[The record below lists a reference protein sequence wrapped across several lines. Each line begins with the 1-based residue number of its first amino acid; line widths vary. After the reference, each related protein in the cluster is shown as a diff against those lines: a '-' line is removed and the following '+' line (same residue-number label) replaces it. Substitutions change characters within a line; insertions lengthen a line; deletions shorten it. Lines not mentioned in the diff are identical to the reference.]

1 MKGVYVQ
8 GRAGVRFCSAP
19 ERGARPTMMNERYRH
34 TQIGWTLI
42 VLVVAVVL
50 AELTIV
56 AFSSPPGTLALAL
69 SGALVA
75 VVAVMLA
82 LFSTITVVVD
92 DRAVRLWFG
101 LRSLRREVM
110 LADVTAA
117 RKVRNHWYAG
127 WGVRIIPRGRLYN
140 VGGLDAVELEMDN
153 GRVVRV
159 GTDQPDALLAA
170 VNAALDAQDVRLRW
184 SFSTSAVPRSPWSSS
199 WSISHL
205 RSRLLGR

>member
-1 MKGVYVQ
+1 
-8 GRAGVRFCSAP
+8 
-19 ERGARPTMMNERYRH
+19 MNERYRH

-56 AFSSPPGTLALAL
+56 AFGAPQSTLTLAL

-82 LFSTITVVVD
+82 LFSALTVTVD
-92 DRAVRLWFG
+92 DQAVRLSFG
-101 LRSLRREVM
+101 FGSLRREVM
-110 LADVTAA
+110 LADVTAV
-117 RKVRNHWYAG
+117 RKVRNRWYAG

-170 VNAALDAQDVRLRW
+170 VQAALEVKE
-184 SFSTSAVPRSPWSSS
+184 
-199 WSISHL
+199 
-205 RSRLLGR
+205 GR

>member
-1 MKGVYVQ
+1 
-8 GRAGVRFCSAP
+8 
-19 ERGARPTMMNERYRH
+19 MNERYRH
-34 TQIGWTLI
+34 TQVGWTLI

-56 AFSSPPGTLALAL
+56 AFSAPQGTLALAL

-82 LFSTITVVVD
+82 LFSTLTVIVD
-92 DRAVRLWFG
+92 DQAVRLWFG
-101 LRSLRREVM
+101 FGLLRREVM
-110 LADVTAA
+110 LGDVTVA
-117 RKVRNHWYAG
+117 RKVRNHWYSG

-140 VGGLDAVELEMDN
+140 VGGLDAVDLELDD

-170 VNAALDAQDVRLRW
+170 VQAALGAKG
-184 SFSTSAVPRSPWSSS
+184 
-199 WSISHL
+199 
-205 RSRLLGR
+205 GR

>member
-56 AFSSPPGTLALAL
+56 AFRAPQGTLALAL
-69 SGALVA
+69 SGAFVA

-82 LFSTITVVVD
+82 LFSTLSLIHISEPT
-92 DRAVRLWFG
+92 RLGMISYAVFCL
-101 LRSLRREVM
+101 
-110 LADVTAA
+110 
-117 RKVRNHWYAG
+117 KK
-127 WGVRIIPRGRLYN
+127 
-140 VGGLDAVELEMDN
+140 
-153 GRVVRV
+153 
-159 GTDQPDALLAA
+159 
-170 VNAALDAQDVRLRW
+170 
-184 SFSTSAVPRSPWSSS
+184 
-199 WSISHL
+199 
-205 RSRLLGR
+205 

>member
-1 MKGVYVQ
+1 VYASDRPSSVT
-8 GRAGVRFCSAP
+8 V
-19 ERGARPTMMNERYRH
+19 ERVPGPTTLMSERYRH

-56 AFSSPPGTLALAL
+56 AFSAPQGTLALAL

-82 LFSTITVVVD
+82 LFSTLTVVVD
-92 DRAVRLWFG
+92 AAKVRLWFG
-101 LRSLRREVM
+101 FGWLRREVM

-117 RKVRNHWYAG
+117 RRVRNHWYAG
-127 WGVRIIPRGRLYN
+127 WGVRIIPGGRLYN
-140 VGGLDAVELEMDN
+140 VGGLDAVELELDS

-159 GTDQPDALLAA
+159 GSDEPEKLLATLLA
-170 VNAALDAQDVRLRW
+170 VLEGAE
-184 SFSTSAVPRSPWSSS
+184 
-199 WSISHL
+199 
-205 RSRLLGR
+205 GR

>member
-1 MKGVYVQ
+1 
-8 GRAGVRFCSAP
+8 
-19 ERGARPTMMNERYRH
+19 MMNERYSH

-50 AELTIV
+50 ADLSIV
-56 AFSSPPGTLALAL
+56 AFSSPRSALTLAI

-75 VVAVMLA
+75 IVAVTLA
-82 LFSTITVVVD
+82 LFSTLSVVVD

-101 LRSLRREVM
+101 FGSLRREVM

-117 RKVRNHWYAG
+117 RRVRNHWYAG
-127 WGVRIIPRGRLYN
+127 WGVRIIPGGRLYN

-170 VNAALDAQDVRLRW
+170 VKAALQATQ
-184 SFSTSAVPRSPWSSS
+184 
-199 WSISHL
+199 
-205 RSRLLGR
+205 GR

>member
-1 MKGVYVQ
+1 
-8 GRAGVRFCSAP
+8 
-19 ERGARPTMMNERYRH
+19 MMNERYRH

-56 AFSSPPGTLALAL
+56 AFSEPRGTLALAL
-69 SGALVA
+69 SGAFVA

-82 LFSTITVVVD
+82 LFSTLTVD

-101 LRSLRREVM
+101 LGSLRREVM
-110 LADVTAA
+110 LADITAA
-117 RKVRNHWYAG
+117 RKVQKHWYAG
-127 WGVRIIPRGRLYN
+127 WGVRIIPGGRLYN
-140 VGGLDAVELEMDN
+140 VGGLEAVELEMDN

-170 VNAALDAQDVRLRW
+170 VNAALEAQE
-184 SFSTSAVPRSPWSSS
+184 
-199 WSISHL
+199 
-205 RSRLLGR
+205 GR

>member
-1 MKGVYVQ
+1 
-8 GRAGVRFCSAP
+8 
-19 ERGARPTMMNERYRH
+19 MNERYRH

-56 AFSSPPGTLALAL
+56 AFSSPQSTLALAL

-75 VVAVMLA
+75 VVAVMLT
-82 LFSTITVVVD
+82 LFSTLTVVVD
-92 DRAVRLWFG
+92 DRTVSLGFGFG
-101 LRSLRREVM
+101 LLRREVM

-140 VGGLDAVELEMDN
+140 VGGLDAVELEMDY

-170 VNAALDAQDVRLRW
+170 VKAALEAKE
-184 SFSTSAVPRSPWSSS
+184 
-199 WSISHL
+199 
-205 RSRLLGR
+205 GR

>member
-1 MKGVYVQ
+1 M
-8 GRAGVRFCSAP
+8 S
-19 ERGARPTMMNERYRH
+19 ERYRH

-56 AFSSPPGTLALAL
+56 AFSSPQSTLALAL

-75 VVAVMLA
+75 VVAVMLT
-82 LFSTITVVVD
+82 LFSTLTVVVD
-92 DRAVRLWFG
+92 DRTVSLGFGFG
-101 LRSLRREVM
+101 LLRREVM

-127 WGVRIIPRGRLYN
+127 WGVRVIPRGRLYN
-140 VGGLDAVELEMDN
+140 VGGLDAVELEMDY

-170 VNAALDAQDVRLRW
+170 VKAALEAKG
-184 SFSTSAVPRSPWSSS
+184 
-199 WSISHL
+199 
-205 RSRLLGR
+205 GR

>member
-1 MKGVYVQ
+1 MEGVYVE
-8 GRAGVRFCSAP
+8 GRCGVRFCSAP
-19 ERGARPTMMNERYRH
+19 ERGFRPTMMSERYRH
-34 TQIGWTLI
+34 TQLAWTLI

-56 AFSSPPGTLALAL
+56 TFSAPQGTLSLAL
-69 SGALVA
+69 SGAVVA
-75 VVAVMLA
+75 VAAVMLA
-82 LFSTITVVVD
+82 LFSTLTVVVD

-101 LRSLRREVM
+101 LGPLRREVM
-110 LADVTAA
+110 LADVTSA

-140 VGGLDAVELEMDN
+140 VGGMDAVELEMDN

-170 VNAALDAQDVRLRW
+170 VDAALDRKE
-184 SFSTSAVPRSPWSSS
+184 
-199 WSISHL
+199 
-205 RSRLLGR
+205 GR

>member
-1 MKGVYVQ
+1 
-8 GRAGVRFCSAP
+8 
-19 ERGARPTMMNERYRH
+19 MMNERYRH

-56 AFSSPPGTLALAL
+56 AFNSPPGTLALAL

-92 DRAVRLWFG
+92 DQAVRLWFG

-170 VNAALDAQDVRLRW
+170 VQAALDVKE
-184 SFSTSAVPRSPWSSS
+184 
-199 WSISHL
+199 
-205 RSRLLGR
+205 GR

>member
-1 MKGVYVQ
+1 
-8 GRAGVRFCSAP
+8 
-19 ERGARPTMMNERYRH
+19 MMNERYRH

-110 LADVTAA
+110 LSDVTAA

-170 VNAALDAQDVRLRW
+170 VNAALEAQE
-184 SFSTSAVPRSPWSSS
+184 
-199 WSISHL
+199 
-205 RSRLLGR
+205 GR

>member
-1 MKGVYVQ
+1 
-8 GRAGVRFCSAP
+8 
-19 ERGARPTMMNERYRH
+19 MMNERYRH

-56 AFSSPPGTLALAL
+56 AFNSPPGTLALAL

-92 DRAVRLWFG
+92 DQAVRLWFG

-170 VNAALDAQDVRLRW
+170 VQAALEVKE
-184 SFSTSAVPRSPWSSS
+184 
-199 WSISHL
+199 
-205 RSRLLGR
+205 GR

>member
-1 MKGVYVQ
+1 MK
-8 GRAGVRFCSAP
+8 
-19 ERGARPTMMNERYRH
+19 EHYRH
-34 TQIGWTLI
+34 TQVGWTMI

-56 AFSSPPGTLALAL
+56 AFSEPRGTLALAL

-75 VVAVMLA
+75 IVAVTLA
-82 LFSTITVVVD
+82 LFSTLTVVVD
-92 DRAVRLWFG
+92 DQAVRLRFG
-101 LRSLRREVM
+101 FGSLRREVM

-127 WGVRIIPRGRLYN
+127 WGVRIIPGGRLYN

-170 VNAALDAQDVRLRW
+170 VNSALDGKRG
-184 SFSTSAVPRSPWSSS
+184 TMKET
-199 WSISHL
+199 
-205 RSRLLGR
+205 LLDIGGLVI

>member
-1 MKGVYVQ
+1 
-8 GRAGVRFCSAP
+8 
-19 ERGARPTMMNERYRH
+19 MMNERYRH
-34 TQIGWTLI
+34 TQVGWTLI

-56 AFSSPPGTLALAL
+56 AFSAPQSTLALAL
-69 SGALVA
+69 AGALVA

-82 LFSTITVVVD
+82 LFATLTVVVD
-92 DRAVRLWFG
+92 DRTVSLSFG
-101 LRSLRREVM
+101 LGSLRREVM
-110 LADVTAA
+110 LADVVAVH
-117 RKVRNHWYAG
+117 KVRNHWYAG

-170 VNAALDAQDVRLRW
+170 ISAALTDRHPL
-184 SFSTSAVPRSPWSSS
+184 T
-199 WSISHL
+199 
-205 RSRLLGR
+205 

>member
-1 MKGVYVQ
+1 M
-8 GRAGVRFCSAP
+8 S
-19 ERGARPTMMNERYRH
+19 ERYRH

-56 AFSSPPGTLALAL
+56 AFSSPQSTLALAL

-75 VVAVMLA
+75 VVAVMLT
-82 LFSTITVVVD
+82 LFSTLTVVVD
-92 DRAVRLWFG
+92 DRTVSLGFGFG
-101 LRSLRREVM
+101 LLRREVM

-140 VGGLDAVELEMDN
+140 VGGLDAVELEMDY

-170 VNAALDAQDVRLRW
+170 VKAALEAKE
-184 SFSTSAVPRSPWSSS
+184 
-199 WSISHL
+199 
-205 RSRLLGR
+205 GR